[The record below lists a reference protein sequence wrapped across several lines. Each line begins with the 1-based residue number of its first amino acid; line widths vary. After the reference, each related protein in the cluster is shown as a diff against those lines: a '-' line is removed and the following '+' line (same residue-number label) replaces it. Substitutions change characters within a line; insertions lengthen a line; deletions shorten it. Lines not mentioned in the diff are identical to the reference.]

1 MADISQIKLPNGDTF
16 DLVDEKSGY
25 LTEETDPV
33 FSASAA
39 AGISA
44 TNITSW
50 NEKIDKQFMGY
61 IDNNVLYYPI
71 GHTFGSDGSTWTFP
85 FVLKTAGA
93 YVNNNTPVR
102 AINSTN
108 NYTTLGSIYLDGQRQ
123 TGNVYLNLAKLY
135 ICRLNDGSTH
145 IYTVATLSD
154 IPTIPTNVSSFT
166 NDSGY
171 LTLST
176 LPIYDG
182 TVV

>member
-44 TNITSW
+44 ANITSW
-50 NEKIDKQFMGY
+50 NNKIGIDQLSIGYVNGDTIHISSSVPFSQQGASIYTGKFYFVIPSSNTGISDYNKANTTIRTIRRGTSYENIDAYTFTQSGLYQGY
-61 IDNNVLYYPI
+61 I
-71 GHTFGSDGSTWTFP
+71 HDGRLTG
-85 FVLKTAGA
+85 V
-93 YVNNNTPVR
+93 
-102 AINSTN
+102 
-108 NYTTLGSIYLDGQRQ
+108 QR
-123 TGNVYLNLAKLY
+123 
-135 ICRLNDGSTH
+135 I
-145 IYTVATLSD
+145 ATLSD
-154 IPTIPTNVSSFT
+154 IPTVPTNVSSFT